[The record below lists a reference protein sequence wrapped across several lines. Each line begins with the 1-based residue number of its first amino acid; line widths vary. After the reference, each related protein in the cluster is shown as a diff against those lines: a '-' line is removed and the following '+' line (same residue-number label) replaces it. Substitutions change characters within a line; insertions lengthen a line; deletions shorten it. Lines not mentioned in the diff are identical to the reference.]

1 MKLTPQDVN
10 SLKDMG
16 KWKDFT
22 YTDDQA
28 LDGGMDNM
36 DDGTNF

>member
-10 SLKDMG
+10 SLKDTG

-22 YTDDQA
+22 FTDDNI
-28 LDGGMDNM
+28 DGMNNM